1 MNYDSLIYEAINKD
15 EMTDLLC
22 GIKPYE
28 VEVPEFTS
36 DVFPTDVNAVLVNCI
51 YKKKT
56 DIENIDHLFVESLEK
71 MMGDEVY
78 KLYTAIL
85 YFDACIFQEERK
97 KATFEIEKEAL
108 AQKFKLAVINKRNE
122 LESTIVFDN
131 GLSKDNAMKNIIGF
145 SKYYQ
150 KKYGFSIC
158 HIP

>member
-1 MNYDSLIYEAINKD
+1 MNYDELINEAIRKD
-15 EMTDLLC
+15 EMTKLLC

-51 YKKKT
+51 YKKKP
-56 DIENIDHLFVESLEK
+56 DIENIDYLFVESLEK
-71 MMGDEVY
+71 MIDDEAY

-85 YFDACIFQEERK
+85 YFDACIFQEEKK

-108 AQKFKLAVINKRNE
+108 AKKIKQAVMNKRNE
-122 LESTIVFDN
+122 LENKIVFDN
-131 GLSKDNAMKNIIGF
+131 GLSKDNAMKKVASF

-150 KKYGFSIC
+150 KRYGFCIE
-158 HIP
+158 

>member
-15 EMTDLLC
+15 EMTELLC

-71 MMGDEVY
+71 MIGDEAY

-85 YFDACIFQEERK
+85 YFDACIFQEERRQPLK
-97 KATFEIEKEAL
+97 
-108 AQKFKLAVINKRNE
+108 
-122 LESTIVFDN
+122 
-131 GLSKDNAMKNIIGF
+131 
-145 SKYYQ
+145 
-150 KKYGFSIC
+150 
-158 HIP
+158 